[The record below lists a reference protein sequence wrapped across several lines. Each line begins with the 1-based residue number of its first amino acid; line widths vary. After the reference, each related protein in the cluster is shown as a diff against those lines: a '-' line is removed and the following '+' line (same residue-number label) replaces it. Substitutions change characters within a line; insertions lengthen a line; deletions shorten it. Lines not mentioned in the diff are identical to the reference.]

1 MATINQYLEAA
12 GLFVNGSRAL
22 PKKLSTMTAVT
33 QQLEAVNAFVI
44 DVASNGKSLGSSTR
58 GPFTSLPNSDM
69 KIVVTTSAVDFPL
82 PPPLPQGLSLAPCV
96 LSLRS
101 HFEFVGMLFII
112 AVIAF
117 VCLEVLWQVWRLF
130 KLCWS
135 GSKAAPRK
143 QDLTPPQPDLQP
155 PPAAASQSG
164 GPANSALPLIPTMP
178 TLPIFVIFDRINQ
191 ATISTYPSKENED
204 DGGGGGGGGGAAA
217 ADDDNLI
224 PYDEAGEECH
234 RFQKSPGQYHH
245 ICPGQ
250 HTKPEGPPEP
260 VISQVTIDQEQV
272 KEAIKNA
279 LAEALPKKEIKKDV
293 IAANSLSSDDLS
305 KIFDMIV
312 SVCKSNQADIDRTI
326 NNALSTALGKL
337 FNEDLIKRALSFSLN
352 STVSGF
358 FETMNWVPH
367 MSQAPPQAI
376 SDPALLNTLS
386 AALVDHC
393 RKDPSLGKFFMVV
406 MDTSNKVEELQ
417 RQLTEMDNA
426 EGRSLV
432 ASLEQSRGNQMVKL
446 RSLQGRLGKL
456 SALADS
462 DGQSS
467 IGQLL
472 NEVFRRL
479 RMLQISRQVHRSEE
493 SLDIMESTIALLQ
506 EKVTELEKS
515 DLRRRWPSKIKRRDR
530 RPLSSDNSNDD
541 NNDSGGA
548 LSRKPLRE
556 TSSSNP
562 KAGQASGSNAG
573 NNSKPKPA
581 SKARNSPKTLSTTDD
596 IVTPSCLDGTRDT
609 RANESNIREGLARN
623 LVSQEG
629 TAPVAPP
636 VAPPMAPP
644 VAPPGAAIPRLSAPD
659 MAAHDNFVMTSLS
672 GLMNLK
678 VPIVESAPQSKHDD
692 KPTAQAKAAE
702 KPALDANRLPKQ
714 VVPVQNDDQ
723 KTNEEQGVGNNSG
736 KDLWR
741 EQANMPG
748 QSSDEEDLY
757 GASEPEDRIRRNAQS
772 TASRSPLVTPKA
784 IDNLIDSFVQE
795 AKLGNEV
802 GVQGPKKIRK
812 AQDLQKI
819 QTRKPKKPKA

>member
-1 MATINQYLEAA
+1 
-12 GLFVNGSRAL
+12 
-22 PKKLSTMTAVT
+22 
-33 QQLEAVNAFVI
+33 
-44 DVASNGKSLGSSTR
+44 
-58 GPFTSLPNSDM
+58 
-69 KIVVTTSAVDFPL
+69 
-82 PPPLPQGLSLAPCV
+82 
-96 LSLRS
+96 
-101 HFEFVGMLFII
+101 
-112 AVIAF
+112 
-117 VCLEVLWQVWRLF
+117 
-130 KLCWS
+130 
-135 GSKAAPRK
+135 
-143 QDLTPPQPDLQP
+143 
-155 PPAAASQSG
+155 
-164 GPANSALPLIPTMP
+164 
-178 TLPIFVIFDRINQ
+178 
-191 ATISTYPSKENED
+191 
-204 DGGGGGGGGGAAA
+204 
-217 ADDDNLI
+217 
-224 PYDEAGEECH
+224 
-234 RFQKSPGQYHH
+234 
-245 ICPGQ
+245 
-250 HTKPEGPPEP
+250 
-260 VISQVTIDQEQV
+260 
-272 KEAIKNA
+272 
-279 LAEALPKKEIKKDV
+279 
-293 IAANSLSSDDLS
+293 
-305 KIFDMIV
+305 
-312 SVCKSNQADIDRTI
+312 
-326 NNALSTALGKL
+326 
-337 FNEDLIKRALSFSLN
+337 
-352 STVSGF
+352 
-358 FETMNWVPH
+358 
-367 MSQAPPQAI
+367 
-376 SDPALLNTLS
+376 
-386 AALVDHC
+386 
-393 RKDPSLGKFFMVV
+393 
-406 MDTSNKVEELQ
+406 
-417 RQLTEMDNA
+417 
-426 EGRSLV
+426 
-432 ASLEQSRGNQMVKL
+432 
-446 RSLQGRLGKL
+446 
-456 SALADS
+456 
-462 DGQSS
+462 
-467 IGQLL
+467 
-472 NEVFRRL
+472 
-479 RMLQISRQVHRSEE
+479 MLQISRQVHRSEE